1 MTQKSFIEKLMDKWF
16 GSAPQSDQGDLEADE
31 RRRVKREQMTI
42 PVLITSADGDAREA
56 LARNLSPIGLFV
68 ETSMELKQGDKLDL
82 VFAKSQ
88 ISDTDVELVAHVI
101 WSTPVAPPGYGLQ
114 LDTSETTSDAMKT
127 YRSMVFHYIRHPPE
141 EGC

>member
-1 MTQKSFIEKLMDKWF
+1 MMDKWF
-16 GSAPQSDQGDLEADE
+16 GSEPQADYPELDNDE

-42 PVLITSADGDAREA
+42 PVTLGLPSGENREA

-68 ETSMELKQGDKLDL
+68 ETSMELSQGDQLNL
-82 VFAKSQ
+82 TFAS
-88 ISDTDVELVAHVI
+88 SHAATETVELVGSVI

-114 LDTSETTSDAMKT
+114 IDQAKTSAEALKT

-141 EGC
+141 ESS